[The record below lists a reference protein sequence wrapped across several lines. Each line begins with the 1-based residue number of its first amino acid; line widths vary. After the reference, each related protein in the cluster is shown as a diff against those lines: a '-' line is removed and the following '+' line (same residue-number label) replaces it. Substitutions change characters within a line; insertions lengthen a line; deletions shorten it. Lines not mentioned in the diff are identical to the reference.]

1 MSSSLNE
8 TVKKY
13 SNKYLIEQLYL
24 GRDQYTDEAIKILE
38 EEISLRAIGR
48 EEIDSVLSE
57 DKEPQPEETV
67 HYDKKDF
74 TLLEG
79 AFTTNDSLLVR
90 SMLAQHKV
98 PSFADNSAA
107 LLPFTG
113 EELDAHLVKFYIHND
128 FLETARTVIAE
139 HYDLVDNR
147 YNIKYND
154 IKTRLKSF
162 NFYEIPHY
170 ILESKELVDVE
181 FTPEEKELLIT
192 YGSRLIAEV
201 DAIESTQERVVF
213 YYDSI
218 EDFIESLKSEKKPH
232 LTRNDL
238 LTALEILQIYCD
250 DANFPDA
257 ASSIIEALLN
267 FFSTSSK

>member
-1 MSSSLNE
+1 MSSSLHDSI
-8 TVKKY
+8 KAF
-13 SNKYLIEQLYL
+13 SNSYLIEQARLN
-24 GRDQYTDEAIKILE
+24 RDQYTPEAIQILE
-38 EEISLRAIGR
+38 EEISLRRIGT
-48 EEIDSVLSE
+48 EEIDSVLSKSAE
-57 DKEPQPEETV
+57 SQPAETV

-74 TLLEG
+74 SLLPG

-90 SMLAQHKV
+90 SMLAQHNV

-113 EELDAHLVKFYIHND
+113 EELDAHLVKFYVHND
-128 FLETARTVIAE
+128 FLEAARAVIAE

-154 IKTRLKSF
+154 MKTRLKSF

-170 ILESKELVDVE
+170 ILESKELAGVT
-181 FTPEEKELLIT
+181 FTPEEKDLLIT
-192 YGSRLIAEV
+192 YGSRLLSEV
-201 DAIESTQERVVF
+201 DEIESRQERVVF

-218 EDFIESLKSEKKPH
+218 EEFIEKLRSGPKPQ

-238 LTALEILQIYCD
+238 ITALEILQIYCD
-250 DANFPDA
+250 DPAFPDGA
-257 ASSIIEALLN
+257 ASIIEALLG
-267 FFSTSSK
+267 FFSTSGT

>member
-1 MSSSLNE
+1 MSSSLKE
-8 TVKKY
+8 SIKAF
-13 SNKYLIEQLYL
+13 SNSYLIEQYYIN
-24 GRDQYTDEAIKILE
+24 RDQYTPEAAKVLE
-38 EEISLRAIGR
+38 QEISRRGIGK

-57 DKEPQPEETV
+57 SRESELVETV

-74 TLLEG
+74 IELAG

-90 SMLAQHKV
+90 SMLAQHKI

-113 EELDAHLVKFYIHND
+113 EELDAHLVKFFIHKD
-128 FLETARTVIAE
+128 FLEAARAVIAE
-139 HYDLVDNR
+139 HYELVDNR

-170 ILESKELVDVE
+170 ILESKELAGVE

-192 YGSRLIAEV
+192 YGSRLLAEV
-201 DAIESTQERVVF
+201 DEIESKQERVVF

-218 EDFIESLKSEKKPH
+218 EDFIESLRSEKKPD

-238 LTALEILQIYCD
+238 ITALEILQIYCD

-257 ASSIIEALLN
+257 ASSVIEALLG
-267 FFSTSSK
+267 FFSTSGT

>member
-1 MSSSLNE
+1 MSSSLHDSI
-8 TVKKY
+8 KAF
-13 SNKYLIEQLYL
+13 SNSYLIEQARLN
-24 GRDQYTDEAIKILE
+24 RDQYTDEAIKILE
-38 EEISLRAIGR
+38 EEISLRGIGK
-48 EEIDSVLSE
+48 EEIDSVLSKQNE
-57 DKEPQPEETV
+57 NQPIEVV

-74 TLLEG
+74 TLLAG

-90 SMLAQHKV
+90 SMLAQHNV
-98 PSFADNSAA
+98 PSITDNSAA

-113 EELDAHLVKFYIHND
+113 EELDAHLVKFYVHND
-128 FLETARTVIAE
+128 FLETARAVIAE

-147 YNIKYND
+147 YNLKYGD

-170 ILESKELVDVE
+170 ILESKELVGVT
-181 FTPEEKELLIT
+181 FTPEEKNLLIT
-192 YGSRLIAEV
+192 YGSRLLAEV

-218 EDFIESLKSEKKPH
+218 EDFIGNLRSESEPK

-250 DANFPDA
+250 DPDFPDA
-257 ASSIIEALLN
+257 AGSIIEALLV
-267 FFSTSSK
+267 FFSTSGM